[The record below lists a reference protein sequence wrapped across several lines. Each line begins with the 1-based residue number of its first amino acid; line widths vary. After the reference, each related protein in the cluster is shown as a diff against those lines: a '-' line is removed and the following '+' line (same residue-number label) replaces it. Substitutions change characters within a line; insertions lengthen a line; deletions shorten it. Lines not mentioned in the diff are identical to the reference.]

1 MLFFI
6 LLHLLFTA
14 FLAKHQILGV
24 VHLVIIDTS
33 HRNFNGTGRDVIHKF
48 AVVADDDDGFPIVDK
63 ELFQPLD
70 GLDVEVVGRLVQQ
83 QYVRFLQQQFGKLD
97 AHAPATAEIA
107 CLTVEV
113 LSGESEAEQ
122 CLFNVLFVIG
132 GVDGIKLLA

>member
-1 MLFFI
+1 M
-6 LLHLLFTA
+6 
-14 FLAKHQILGV
+14 
-24 VHLVIIDTS
+24 
-33 HRNFNGTGRDVIHKF
+33 
-48 AVVADDDDGFPIVDK
+48 ADDDDGFPLLIK
-63 ELFQPLD
+63 LFQPLD

-107 CLTVEV
+107 CLAVEV